1 MRANLLPVL
10 CAAVLLC
17 ATSPVRADDV
27 TDQVNEGL
35 TAYAKKDYAT
45 AIAAL
50 EAATALLRQARSEIW
65 KQYLPA
71 APAGWKAEDSDV
83 SSGMLG
89 MGSNASRKY
98 TRDNDGVEVSLMTDS
113 PIMQG
118 LAAVIGNPM
127 VAAAAGKTLV
137 IGGRRV
143 NYVRDDNSYIT
154 MVGDRV
160 LVRVQGSSGVT
171 EDTLKKFMGLLSF
184 ADIEKAAR

>member
-1 MRANLLPVL
+1 MRAKLLPAA
-10 CAAVLLC
+10 CAALLLC
-17 ATSPVRADDV
+17 FGSPVRADDV

-45 AIAAL
+45 ALAAL

-71 APAGWKAEDSDV
+71 APSGWTAEDGDV
-83 SSGMLG
+83 GAGMLG

-98 TRDNDGVEVSLMTDS
+98 TRDNDSVEVSLMTDS

-143 NYVRDDNSYIT
+143 NYIRDDNSYIT

>member
-1 MRANLLPVL
+1 MR
-10 CAAVLLC
+10 
-17 ATSPVRADDV
+17 
-27 TDQVNEGL
+27 
-35 TAYAKKDYAT
+35 
-45 AIAAL
+45 
-50 EAATALLRQARSEIW
+50 
-65 KQYLPA
+65 
-71 APAGWKAEDSDV
+71 
-83 SSGMLG
+83 G
-89 MGSNASRKY
+89 MGSSASRKY
-98 TRDNDGVEVSLMTDS
+98 SRDNDSVEVSLMTDS

-143 NYVRDDNSYIT
+143 NYIRDDNSYIT